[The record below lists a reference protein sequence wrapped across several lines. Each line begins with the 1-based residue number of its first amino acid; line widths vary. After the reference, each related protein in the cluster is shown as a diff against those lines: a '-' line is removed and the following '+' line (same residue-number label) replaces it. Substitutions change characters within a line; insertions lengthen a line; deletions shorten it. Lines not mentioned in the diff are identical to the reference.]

1 MSSLRIKYSLLHLI
15 FYTTKRASE
24 KIRVNNNYETEYYI
38 FEFLTVFVR
47 YRLSLVAEIDK
58 QTKTKQL
65 NKRIRKRN
73 INEFVIEGED
83 RERGGRRVFPEKKNT
98 EIHIGINNSNN
109 NNNQQTPK
117 DTLLQ
122 IL

>member
-24 KIRVNNNYETEYYI
+24 KIVNHNYETEYYI

-83 RERGGRRVFPEKKNT
+83 RERGGRGIFPEKKY
-98 EIHIGINNSNN
+98 
-109 NNNQQTPK
+109 
-117 DTLLQ
+117 
-122 IL
+122 